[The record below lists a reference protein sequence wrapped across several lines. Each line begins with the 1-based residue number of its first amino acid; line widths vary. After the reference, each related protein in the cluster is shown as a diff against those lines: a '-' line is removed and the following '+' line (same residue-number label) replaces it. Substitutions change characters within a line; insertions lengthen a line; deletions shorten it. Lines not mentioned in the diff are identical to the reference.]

1 MDFALMASINMVLVV
16 DNIASCYA
24 QIMTILSY
32 LLNFMQ
38 CQRALRF
45 SIVFAAYCWTKKYLQ
60 LIESDFL
67 FAVKAKSRL

>member
-45 SIVFAAYCWTKKYLQ
+45 SIVFAAYC
-60 LIESDFL
+60 
-67 FAVKAKSRL
+67 